1 MFLIPVEKATIQMGR
16 RARVAGYNDYRQA
29 CGYPRLQSIDDI
41 SSDDTV
47 RGALKTVYRDQID
60 AVELYPGLYAEDV
73 EDGGVL
79 GDLMGTMVGVD
90 AFSQALTNP
99 LLDPRLFSADT
110 FSGTG
115 MAAIR
120 KTNSL
125 KDIVLRNIPPGPN
138 PLVSFNQ

>member
-1 MFLIPVEKATIQMGR
+1 M
-16 RARVAGYNDYRQA
+16 
-29 CGYPRLQSIDDI
+29 
-41 SSDDTV
+41 
-47 RGALKTVYRDQID
+47 
-60 AVELYPGLYAEDV
+60 
-73 EDGGVL
+73 L

-110 FSGTG
+110 FSEKG

-120 KTNSL
+120 ETNSL